1 MTRDNVELKKE
12 IIQNP
17 STTAENTNGKPRIKK
32 RNNADQSKTAA
43 DTNRVQ

>member
-1 MTRDNVELKKE
+1 MTQDNIELKKE
-12 IIQNP
+12 ITQ
-17 STTAENTNGKPRIKK
+17 TQTEQLYTNGKCRIKK

>member
-1 MTRDNVELKKE
+1 MTRNNVELKKE
-12 IIQNP
+12 IIQ
-17 STTAENTNGKPRIKK
+17 TQTHRNTNGKCRFQK